1 MFDYLS
7 DQNILVLLKNNE
19 FSNTILRIISMKNRK
34 LEFEMKSK
42 SYKCKICVMLF
53 LNSIELTVHEINVHV
68 DKLYQ
73 CQSCYKILRN
83 TDEFNEHIKRV
94 HSRSDPSLHSSVESS
109 SLASNNYIKKIQYA
123 RRRRKIGVDFTNTD
137 KQIGRSS

>member
-73 CQSCYKILRN
+73 CQSCYKFSVILMSLMS
-83 TDEFNEHIKRV
+83 IYRV

-109 SLASNNYIKKIQYA
+109 SLSSNNYIKK
-123 RRRRKIGVDFTNTD
+123 NTIC
-137 KQIGRSS
+137 KKKKNWSRLY

>member
-19 FSNTILRIISMKNRK
+19 FSNTILRIISMNNRK

-68 DKLYQ
+68 DKLCQ

-109 SLASNNYIKKIQYA
+109 SLASNNYIKK
-123 RRRRKIGVDFTNTD
+123 NTIC
-137 KQIGRSS
+137 KKKKNWSRFY

>member
-109 SLASNNYIKKIQYA
+109 SLASNNYIKK
-123 RRRRKIGVDFTNTD
+123 NTIC
-137 KQIGRSS
+137 KKKKNWSRLY

>member
-1 MFDYLS
+1 MSDYFS

-109 SLASNNYIKKIQYA
+109 SLASNNYIKKYNMQEEE
-123 RRRRKIGVDFTNTD
+123 KLE
-137 KQIGRSS
+137 

>member
-7 DQNILVLLKNNE
+7 DQNILVLLKTMN
-19 FSNTILRIISMKNRK
+19 SQIRYYAYSMKNRK

-42 SYKCKICVMLF
+42 SCKCKICGMLF
-53 LNSIELTVHEINVHV
+53 LNSIELTVHEINIHV

-73 CQSCYKILRN
+73 HQSCYKILRN

-94 HSRSDPSLHSSVESS
+94 HSRFSSIIAFLSC
-109 SLASNNYIKKIQYA
+109 I
-123 RRRRKIGVDFTNTD
+123 
-137 KQIGRSS
+137 

>member
-109 SLASNNYIKKIQYA
+109 SLDSNNYIKKYNMQEEE
-123 RRRRKIGVDFTNTD
+123 KLE
-137 KQIGRSS
+137 

>member
-1 MFDYLS
+1 MKL
-7 DQNILVLLKNNE
+7 
-19 FSNTILRIISMKNRK
+19 TSM
-34 LEFEMKSK
+34 
-42 SYKCKICVMLF
+42 
-53 LNSIELTVHEINVHV
+53 LTNCM
-68 DKLYQ
+68 

-123 RRRRKIGVDFTNTD
+123 RRRRRKIGVDLTNTD
-137 KQIGRSS
+137 KANWKWLVKESPRFSIIRL

>member
-68 DKLYQ
+68 DKLCQ

-109 SLASNNYIKKIQYA
+109 SLASNNYIKKI
-123 RRRRKIGVDFTNTD
+123 
-137 KQIGRSS
+137 

>member
-1 MFDYLS
+1 MVSYKKSASLPITFSISYAVSVNSVDDDDDDILRSLENKIFNYFMFDYLS
-7 DQNILVLLKNNE
+7 DQNILMLLKNNE

-73 CQSCYKILRN
+73 CQSCYKFSVILMSLMS
-83 TDEFNEHIKRV
+83 IYRV
-94 HSRSDPSLHSSVESS
+94 HSRSDP
-109 SLASNNYIKKIQYA
+109 
-123 RRRRKIGVDFTNTD
+123 
-137 KQIGRSS
+137 